1 VLALR
6 ISYAGELGWELHAD
20 NEDMPRLYDVVLA
33 AASAHGLKHFGL
45 YALDSLRIDKCY
57 RGWKSDFDSSMSP
70 FEASLDR
77 FVEMAKPQFVGRDAL
92 ATELERGI
100 ARRLVP
106 LVLQDPGSADALAGS
121 PIYRAKEP
129 AHEPVGVVTSGTWSY
144 TLERSIALSCVRAD
158 LAPPGTTLYID
169 ILGERCAA
177 TVGREPLFDPE
188 NRRPRA

>member
-6 ISYAGELGWELHAD
+6 VSYAGELGWELHAD
-20 NEDMPRLYDVVLA
+20 NEDMPRLYEAVLA
-33 AASAHGLKHFGL
+33 AGAAHALRHFGL

-70 FEASLDR
+70 WEASLDR
-77 FVEMAKPQFVGRDAL
+77 FVDMDKPQFVGRDAL
-92 ATELERGI
+92 AAERERGT

-106 LVLQDPGSADALAGS
+106 LVLTDPGSADALAGS
-121 PIYRAKEP
+121 PIFHAGEP
-129 AHEPVGVVTSGTWSY
+129 IGFVTSGAWSY
-144 TLERSIALSCVRAD
+144 TLERSIALGCVRAD
-158 LAPPGTTLYID
+158 LAQPGAALSVD

-177 TVGREPLFDPE
+177 TVGREPLFDPD